1 MTKVRSISTEFAI
14 ETYNLIKKF
23 GENRAVDGVNLK
35 VRSGSIYCVLG
46 PNGAGKTTTIKMLAT
61 ILRPDGGW
69 ARIFGFDVVK
79 DAYIVRQL
87 ISVTGQY
94 ASLDESLSGLENL
107 ILIGRLL
114 GLSGKEARRRA
125 IELLEEF
132 DLIEA
137 AKRPLKKLSGGMKR
151 RVDIATSLIV
161 QKPLIFL
168 DEPTTGLDPY
178 TRSQMWDIIRRL
190 VKTGSTVLL
199 TTQYLQEA
207 EELADQI
214 AVINHGKVVAEG
226 TAEELKK
233 SIGNSTLQLKVKN
246 SADLETAQK
255 IIENLLKTHSNV
267 SLETNSIVAQM
278 SDTELIA
285 DLVIALR
292 ESKIHIAELNVQQP
306 TLDEVFLAIIDHN

>member
-1 MTKVRSISTEFAI
+1 MVETETKPIELAI

-46 PNGAGKTTTIKMLAT
+46 PNGSGKTTTIKMLAT

-79 DAYIVRQL
+79 DAHIVRQL

-107 ILIGRLL
+107 ILIGQLL
-114 GLSGKEARRRA
+114 GLNRKEARRRA
-125 IELLEEF
+125 NELLEEF

-151 RVDIATSLIV
+151 RVDIAASLIV

-168 DEPTTGLDPY
+168 DEPTTGLDPR
-178 TRSQMWDIIRRL
+178 TRNQMWDIIRRL

-226 TAEELKK
+226 TVDELKK
-233 SIGNSTLQLKVKN
+233 SIGNSTLQLKIKN
-246 SADLETAQK
+246 ATQLEIAQK
-255 IIENLLKTHSNV
+255 IIDNLLKTHSTV
-267 SLETNSIVAQM
+267 SLETGSIVAPM
-278 SDTELIA
+278 SDTELLA
-285 DLVIALR
+285 DLIIALR
-292 ESKIHIAELNVQQP
+292 ESKIHIAELNVKQP

>member
-1 MTKVRSISTEFAI
+1 MTKARSISTEFAI

-107 ILIGRLL
+107 ILIGQLL
-114 GLSGKEARRRA
+114 GLNRKEARRRA
-125 IELLEEF
+125 NELLEEF
-132 DLIEA
+132 ELIEA
-137 AKRPLKKLSGGMKR
+137 AKLPLKKLSGGMKR
-151 RVDIATSLIV
+151 RVDIAASLIV

-168 DEPTTGLDPY
+168 DEPTTGLDPR
-178 TRSQMWDIIRRL
+178 TRNQMWNTIRRL

-226 TAEELKK
+226 TVEELKK

-246 SADLETAQK
+246 PTDLETARK
-255 IIENLLKTHSNV
+255 IVESLLKTRSNV
-267 SLETNSIVAQM
+267 SLETGSITAPM
-278 SDTELIA
+278 TDTELIA

-306 TLDEVFLAIIDHN
+306 TLDEVFLAIIGQN